1 MAIVTNKN
9 TNYGPPNVNQKYAP
23 LHGPAFDNADRLIYS
38 DLLKNRMRVLRHTG
52 LIGER
57 LQLTV
62 PNWADTVNGEAG
74 HLPPLVVVSSNRAK
88 WIKSGIDASVAE
100 LALNHGLAAFN
111 GVSDLR
117 ALLDVHNFHGIS
129 PPLYA
134 PNRIGANRNVYVVV
148 NIAEYKFYKT
158 QLAGTG
164 ITPVGWNF
172 AKTPTAQRGLS
183 MLGFGAT
190 RFAAMEFCKTLRR
203 LAAAAAGGVAPW
215 NSAWII
221 DDNTVALG
229 NFAGFAAV
237 EAALG
242 VNACAGFHGGTQA
255 DPQLGNKEW
264 AIREIDAGR
273 GLGPALALPVPAA
286 QGIVQQTA
294 LWNIDYVD
302 TNHLNFGPLYITSAE
317 DLSIINYFDNAPIP
331 YLFYNGINVIKEIPT
346 HDDGFPA
353 AKVTKGRQDLAR
365 WITAAES
372 ATPPIG
378 TPPPPVHVQPTNPA
392 DGGVQTLSDFIVN
405 RVLPNAQESVRAQAG
420 NADKQA
426 EAKSQAVE
434 QLTCGA
440 LGSGFVNLDA
450 ITATFKINGT
460 TQQVVERRNLP

>member
-9 TNYGPPNVNQKYAP
+9 RAYGPPNVTDKYAP
-23 LHGPAFDNADRLIYS
+23 LAGPAYDIADRPIYTG
-38 DLLKNRMRVLRHTG
+38 LLNNRMAVLRHTG

-62 PNWADTVNGEAG
+62 PNWANTVTSEAG
-74 HLPPLVVVSSNRAK
+74 HLPPLVVVSSNRAR
-88 WIKSGIDASVAE
+88 WIRSGIDASVAE
-100 LALNHGLAAFN
+100 LALNRGLAAFN

-117 ALLDVHNFHGIS
+117 AVLDRHSSHMS

-172 AKTPTAQRGLS
+172 AKTSTAQRDLS

-203 LAAAAAGGVAPW
+203 QAATAAGSVAPW

-242 VNACAGFHGGTQA
+242 GRACAGFHGSTSA
-255 DPQLGNKEW
+255 DPQVDTQDW
-264 AIREIDAGR
+264 ATREIAAGR
-273 GLGPALALPVPAA
+273 GLGPALALPVPLAR
-286 QGIVQQTA
+286 GIVQQTA
-294 LWNIDYVD
+294 LWNIDYFD

-317 DLSIINYFDNAPIP
+317 DLSIAKHFDNAAIP
-331 YLFYNGINVIKEIPT
+331 YLFYNGINVIKEIPAQ
-346 HDDGFPA
+346 DDGHPA
-353 AKVTKGRQDLAR
+353 AKVNKGRQALAR
-365 WITAAES
+365 LVTAAES

-378 TPPPPVHVQPTNPA
+378 TPPPPVHVQPA
-392 DGGVQTLSDFIVN
+392 ELVDGGVQTLSDFIVN
-405 RVLPNAQESVRAQAG
+405 RVLPNASETIRAQAG
-420 NADKQA
+420 NADTQA
-426 EAKSQAVE
+426 QAKCQAVE

-440 LGSGFVNLDA
+440 LGHGFVNNAA
-450 ITATFKINGT
+450 IAATFQINGAA
-460 TQQVVERRNLP
+460 QQVVERRDLP